1 MLTSGSKMK
10 PVLVSR
16 VQWLEYGI
24 TVVKDREWYVNSSLF
39 LPTFTVQCVLRQDN
53 V

>member
-10 PVLVSR
+10 PALVSR

-24 TVVKDREWYVNSSLF
+24 TVVKDREWYVNNNLF